1 MSEIMMGLFRAP
13 TFKIEDRRQL
23 AMRVLDALHRDKDC
37 RYKAFG
43 EWQKLTAEETA
54 NWEARE
60 TLAKILK
67 TFPEPVRNSDV
78 PPPSAVE
85 APHAKSVDRAA

>member
-13 TFKIEDRRQL
+13 TFKVEDRRQL
-23 AMRVLDALHRDKDC
+23 TLRVLGALLLDKDC

-43 EWQKLTAEETA
+43 EWQKLTPEETA

-60 TLAKILK
+60 TLIKILK
-67 TFPEPVRNSDV
+67 TFPEPVRQTDNA
-78 PPPSAVE
+78 PPAQIVS
-85 APHAKSVDRAA
+85 HAA